1 MPKTCGG
8 DKRNQILLGAAKA
21 FAQKGFFES
30 RISDVAKAAK
40 VADGTIY
47 LYFENKNQLLKSLFE
62 ESVALLIKQATEY
75 LAKSGTPLEQLTHLC
90 CLHLKLLEKNP
101 DHAVVFQI
109 ELRQGLRSSERFSQE
124 RLASYL
130 KIIKGIIEDGQHKGV
145 FRKNIH
151 PALAANMCFGILD
164 ELATRWVLANLS
176 YPLTRDLDQMT
187 MFFFSGLL
195 ATANE

>member
-1 MPKTCGG
+1 MSKTCGG
-8 DKRNQILLGAAKA
+8 DKRDQILQGAAKA

-30 RISDVAKAAK
+30 RISDVAKAAG

-62 ESVALLIKQATEY
+62 ESVALLIKQANEY
-75 LAKSGTPLEQLTHLC
+75 LSKSGDPLEQLTHLC

-130 KIIKGIIEDGQHKGV
+130 KIIKGIIEEGQLRGV
-145 FRKNIH
+145 FRKNVH

-164 ELATRWVLANLS
+164 ELATRWVLADLS

-195 ATANE
+195 AVE